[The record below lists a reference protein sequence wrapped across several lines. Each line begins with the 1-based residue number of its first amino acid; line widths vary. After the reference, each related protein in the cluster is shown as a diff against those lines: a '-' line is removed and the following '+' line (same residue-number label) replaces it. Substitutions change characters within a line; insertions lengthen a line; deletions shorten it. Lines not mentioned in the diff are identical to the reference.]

1 MNKVWFLIVLALITA
16 SFAQNANDSL
26 LPKGQ
31 MEGVKAMKFK
41 SAINDQEYA
50 VLVKLPESYDDT
62 IKRTYPTMYMTDA
75 QWTFPALMDTRNA
88 LLYDN
93 LIPEL
98 IFVGIAFTDN
108 YFTNRNRD
116 FTPTHTEF
124 DSVSG
129 GAAKFLEV
137 IEKEI
142 IPQIDSAYRTDKKNN
157 GLVGGSSGGLFVLYT
172 LFQQP
177 SPFNRFI
184 ANTPSLWYD
193 DQLVSKM
200 EQKFSEKNN
209 ELNAKLFLSS
219 GGYEEEMGPPIFKD
233 FCTQLKS
240 RNYKG
245 LEMESL
251 VVDKTGH
258 LSVAAYANIRGLPFI
273 FGKPDIAVDPLV
285 LDNYTGHY
293 DQGIN
298 ITRKGNSLYNEMGG
312 KNIKMNAETNESF
325 YITGAN
331 GLLQFIKDDKGKVTG
346 FNVKTAD
353 GNFYAKKLNNKS

>member
-1 MNKVWFLIVLALITA
+1 MKKVILVILSALITTA
-16 SFAQNANDSL
+16 ILAQHNNDSL

-31 MEGVKAMKFK
+31 MAGVKSMKFK
-41 SAINDQEYA
+41 SAINHQEYII
-50 VLVKLPESYDDT
+50 LVKLPESYNDT
-62 IKRTYPTMYMTDA
+62 IKKTYPVMYVLDA
-75 QWTFPALMDTRNA
+75 QWTFPSLMDTRNA

-129 GAAKFLEV
+129 GATKFLEV
-137 IEKEI
+137 ITKEI
-142 IPQIDSAYRTDKKNN
+142 IPNIDSTYHTDKKNN

-184 ANTPSLWYD
+184 ANTPSLWYG

-200 EQKFSEKNN
+200 EEKFSEKNN
-209 ELNAKLFLSS
+209 ELDAKLFLSL
-219 GGYEEEMGPPIFKD
+219 GGYEEAIGPPMFKD
-233 FCTQLKS
+233 FCVQLKA
-240 RNYKG
+240 RNYNG
-245 LEMESL
+245 FEMESL

-258 LSVAAYANIRGLPFI
+258 LSVSSYANTRGLQFI
-273 FGKPDIAVDPLV
+273 FSKPDIKIDSLT
-285 LDNYTGHY
+285 LDQYTGHY
-293 DQGIN
+293 EQGIN
-298 ITRKGNSLYNEMGG
+298 ITRKGNSLYNQIGE
-312 KNIKMNAETNESF
+312 KNIRMNAETNESF
-325 YITGAN
+325 YILGAN
-331 GLLQFIKDDKGKVTG
+331 GILEFIKDGKGKVTG

-353 GNFYAKKLNNKS
+353 GNFSAKKLD